1 MISYDAL
8 PTLLRTA
15 LMLGLFLTLCG
26 SIYVLSATI
35 RRRLPVL
42 FALTLLCTLLS
53 GAMMILF
60 SADVRSIKN
69 ALAFASVSRRLCEK
83 PVAFVLLLW
92 AAMAAFLVYAVLR
105 ERKLRRTMVTRSAIK
120 ESIDHLDTGLCFFAE
135 NGRVMLVNHRMNQLC
150 HTILGHDLQNAAL
163 MWDELCDGDVQ
174 PNITRLSGNDQPSFL
189 LPDGTVWTFS
199 GEGLQFV
206 FQITAADTTQLHS
219 LAEEIKHKNTA
230 LEALNR
236 RLVQYEENV
245 EELTRSEERLETKAK
260 IHTELGQTLLAT
272 RSYLLR
278 GEDEQQI
285 PFDHW
290 KHSIA
295 LLRQEAADGSEQS
308 SVQMLVQTAK
318 AFGIAVQINGQMPPE
333 KPTEQ
338 LFLEAAAEALTNAV
352 RHAGARTLYIHFS
365 DTNTHYQVTF
375 QNDGKLPECEIRL
388 GGGLGSLRRKVE
400 RAGGAVDIGSRPVY
414 TLTITIPKNGGECL

>member
-8 PTLLRTA
+8 PPLLRTA

-26 SIYVLSATI
+26 SIYVLSTTI
-35 RRRLPVL
+35 RRKSPGL

-53 GAMMILF
+53 GCMMILF
-60 SADVRSIKN
+60 SADVRSTKY
-69 ALAFASVSRRLCEK
+69 ALAFASVSRLLCEK
-83 PVAFVLLLW
+83 PVVFVMLLW
-92 AAMAAFLVYAVLR
+92 AAMAVFLVYAVIR
-105 ERKLRRTMVTRSAIK
+105 EMKLRRTMVTRSAIK

-150 HTILGHDLQNAAL
+150 HTILGRDLQNAAL

-199 GEGLQFV
+199 GEDLQFV

-236 RLVQYEENV
+236 RLIQYEENV
-245 EELTRSEERLETKAK
+245 EELTRSKERLETKAK
-260 IHTELGQTLLAT
+260 IHSELGQTLLAT

-278 GEDEQQI
+278 GEDETPI
-285 PFDHW
+285 PVDPW

-295 LLRQEAADGSEQS
+295 LLRQEAAEGSERS

-318 AFGIAVQINGQMPPE
+318 AFGITVQINGQMPPQ

-352 RHAGARTLYIHFS
+352 RHAGARALYIRFS
-365 DTNTHYQVTF
+365 ETNTHYRVVF
-375 QNDGKLPECEIRL
+375 QNDGSLPNGKITE

-400 RAGGAVDIGSRPVY
+400 RAGGTMDIVSRPIY
-414 TLTITIPKNGGECL
+414 SLTISITKNGGERL

>member
-1 MISYDAL
+1 MISYDSL

-35 RRRLPVL
+35 RRRSPVL

-53 GAMMILF
+53 GCMMLLF
-60 SADVRSIKN
+60 SADIRSKKH
-69 ALAFASVSRRLCEK
+69 ALPFAAVSRWLCEK
-83 PVAFVLLLW
+83 PAVFVILLW
-92 AAMAAFLVYAVLR
+92 AAMAVFLVYAVIW
-105 ERKLRRTMVTRSAIK
+105 EMKLRSNMVTRSAVK

-150 HTILGHDLQNAAL
+150 HTILGQDLQNAAL
-163 MWDELCDGDVQ
+163 MWDALCDGDVQ
-174 PNITRLSGNDQPSFL
+174 PGITRLPGNDRPGFL

-199 GEGLQFV
+199 REDLQGV

-219 LAEEIKHKNTA
+219 LAEEIKQKNTA

-245 EELTRSEERLETKAK
+245 EELTRSKERLETKAK
-260 IHTELGQTLLAT
+260 IHNELGQALLVSC
-272 RSYLLR
+272 SYLLR
-278 GEDEQQI
+278 GEEETPI
-285 PFDHW
+285 PVDSW

-295 LLRQEAADGSEQS
+295 LLRQEAEDGSEQA

-318 AFGIAVQINGQMPPE
+318 AFGIAVQINGQKPLH
-333 KPTEQ
+333 KPTEE

-352 RHAGARTLYIHFS
+352 RHAGARMLYIHFS
-365 DTNTHYQVTF
+365 ETNTHYQVAF
-375 QNDGKLPECEIRL
+375 QNDGKLPEGEIRL

-400 RAGGAVDIGSRPVY
+400 RTGGAVDIGSRPVY